1 MMSSSLSRQVKGDRL
16 KGDTLNLPQF
26 DGHFEKEYTMKQRGV
41 SNEKEADIFTG
52 V

>member
-1 MMSSSLSRQVKGDRL
+1 MTLPFFLIGYANKID
-16 KGDTLNLPQF
+16 LNLPQF